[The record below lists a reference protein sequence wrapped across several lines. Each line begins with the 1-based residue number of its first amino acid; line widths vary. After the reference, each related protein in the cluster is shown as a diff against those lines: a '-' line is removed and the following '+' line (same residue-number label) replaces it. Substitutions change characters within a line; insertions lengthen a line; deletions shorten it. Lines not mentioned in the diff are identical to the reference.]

1 MFIMK
6 IIKKINN
13 NVAVCLDANGHELV
27 AFGNGIGFPKMPYE
41 LTDLSKISMTFYQL
55 NAHYHQLLMEIPQDI
70 LEISAEIVKTA
81 QFELNKTL
89 NPNMVFSLADHLH
102 FAITR
107 MKKFKDLKLIF
118 SYDIQQ
124 LYPRETNLGRY
135 TVQLIQKRLL
145 ITLPE
150 SEITTIAMHF
160 VNAQEEIAIN
170 EDEPNVEELIVRSSE
185 IIEQTFQLTL
195 NKEAF
200 HYNRFVMHLRYYI
213 KRMQQ
218 EEQFIDSNDTLFR
231 TMKETLP
238 SIYDCATAIATL
250 IYQTLGIES
259 TEDELLYLMIHIN
272 RIVKNTQ

>member
-1 MFIMK
+1 
-6 IIKKINN
+6 
-13 NVAVCLDANGHELV
+13 
-27 AFGNGIGFPKMPYE
+27 
-41 LTDLSKISMTFYQL
+41 
-55 NAHYHQLLMEIPQDI
+55 MEIPQDI

-81 QFELNKTL
+81 QFELHKTL

-107 MKKFKDLKLIF
+107 MKNFKDLKLIF

-124 LYPRETNLGRY
+124 LYPRETQLGRY
-135 TVQLIQKRLL
+135 TVQLVQKRLL

-160 VNAQEEIAIN
+160 VNAQEEIAID
-170 EDEPNVEELIVRSSE
+170 EDEPNVEELIGLSSE
-185 IIEQTFQLTL
+185 IIENQFQLTL
-195 NKEAF
+195 NREEF

-213 KRMQQ
+213 KRIQK
-218 EEQFIDSNDTLFR
+218 EEQFVDSNDTLFR
-231 TMKETLP
+231 TMKDTLP
-238 SIYDCATAIATL
+238 SIYACATSIATL
-250 IYQTLGIES
+250 IYQALGIES